1 MSDDDVDDDVE
12 EGGEEA
18 ELDDGDEE
26 GGDGK
31 RLSGR
36 KLILFVGAPLIL
48 LIGAAATAYFTGAFE
63 SLLGGA
69 PTEEAEVGTKSK
81 SGEVVFFNLPEMLVN
96 LNTGTNQA
104 NFLKVKVSL
113 DIEDPGA
120 LEQLTA
126 LQPRVIDNF
135 QVYLREL
142 RLEDLNGAAGM
153 YRLKE
158 ELLMRVNTAVHPIK
172 VNDILFEELLVK

>member
-1 MSDDDVDDDVE
+1 MSDDDVE

-48 LIGAAATAYFTGAFE
+48 LIGAA
-63 SLLGGA
+63 

-113 DIEDPGA
+113 EIEDPGA

-135 QVYLREL
+135 QVYLRDL

-172 VNDILFEELLVK
+172 VNDILFEELLVQ